1 MTDNP
6 RPATPEELEKIR
18 EQNKKFRAER
28 LKKLQAEWYRQDVSG
43 ETEEAIERWKFREED

>member
-1 MTDNP
+1 M
-6 RPATPEELEKIR
+6 TPEQKAKLE

-43 ETEEAIERWKFREED
+43 ETEEAIERWKESRHED